1 MWTRKELK
9 DKAKIAFKA
18 NYWKAVLVG
27 LLLAVLL
34 GGFSSFSSFS
44 NAANSAATSSTVNTT
59 PSSMHVHVNDPDDP
73 LIKRLMKDLA
83 ANWPERRF
91 TVEKL
96 NAANRTE
103 AVSIAMR
110 KHLLDT

>member
-34 GGFSSFSSFS
+34 GGFSSFSSLR
-44 NAANSAATSSTVNTT
+44 V
-59 PSSMHVHVNDPDDP
+59 
-73 LIKRLMKDLA
+73 
-83 ANWPERRF
+83 
-91 TVEKL
+91 VEDRD
-96 NAANRTE
+96 AWCGTFRMSQGV
-103 AVSIAMR
+103 AVTASHIWA
-110 KHLLDT
+110 